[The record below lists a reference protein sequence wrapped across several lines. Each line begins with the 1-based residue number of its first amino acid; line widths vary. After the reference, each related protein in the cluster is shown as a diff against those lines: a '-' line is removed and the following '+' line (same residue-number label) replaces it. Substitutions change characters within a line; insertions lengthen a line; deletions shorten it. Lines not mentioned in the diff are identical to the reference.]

1 VRFGVVI
8 LPELGW
14 ASSERRWRRA
24 EELGFEHA
32 WTYDHLSWRSFRD
45 LAWYSA
51 IPTLTAA
58 AATTSR
64 LRVGTLVASPNFR
77 HPLPFAKD
85 LIALDDISG
94 GRVIAGIGAGGT
106 GFDATALGQATLS
119 PAERAQRF
127 AEFVTLTDLLLR
139 QNELT
144 WEGRYYSVD
153 EARTYPS
160 STQQPRIPLAIAA
173 HGPKAMRL
181 AAQHGDFWVTLGG
194 TSDGLWG
201 PADGAAAVAAQV
213 KRVESACQE
222 IGRDP
227 SSLRRLVLTGIPLD
241 PGMSSP
247 EAFRDTVA
255 RYEEVGVTDFVVHWP
270 RLSEPYAGDL
280 AMFERIFERIVE
292 NGQ

>member
-1 VRFGVVI
+1 MRFGVVI

-14 ASSERRWRRA
+14 ASSERRWQRA

-32 WTYDHLSWRSFRD
+32 WTYDHLSWRSFRG
-45 LAWYSA
+45 LPWYSS
-51 IPTLTAA
+51 IPTITAA
-58 AATTSR
+58 AAATSR

-119 PAERAQRF
+119 PAERAERF

-139 QNELT
+139 QSELT
-144 WEGRYYSVD
+144 WKGRYYSVD
-153 EARTYPS
+153 EARTYPG
-160 STQQPRIPLAIAA
+160 STQQPRIPIAIAA

-194 TSDGLWG
+194 TSNGLWG
-201 PADGAAAVAAQV
+201 PAEGAAAVAAQV
-213 KRVESACQE
+213 KRLEATCQE

-247 EAFRDTVA
+247 SAFRDTVA

-270 RLSEPYAGDL
+270 RPSEPYAGDL

-292 NGQ
+292 DGQ